1 MLLHA
6 SGTLHYTHTGPIATS
21 HTELHN
27 LCLQRAVDYNH
38 SPNMLEVKGQ
48 YRQQHDA
55 PPGNKSLSQ
64 HIQNNYFE
72 KLAYAS
78 QINPDARH

>member
-6 SGTLHYTHTGPIATS
+6 SGALHYTHTGPTATS

-27 LCLQRAVDYNH
+27 LCLQRGIDYSH

-55 PPGNKSLSQ
+55 PPGNKSLSF
-64 HIQNNYFE
+64 YFP
-72 KLAYAS
+72 S
-78 QINPDARH
+78 DFG